1 MREMSMSMLRSNASD
16 SRPAATVSN
25 WLRDKTRSGRS
36 ASARNRRNSPG
47 VSGTSRPESSAK
59 LWVSR
64 FKTYLEKQSSGS
76 ASCSASTAVIGR
88 LRSQLLRHYTAG
100 RDSPG
105 RRGPEPPSGEVEDPV
120 ERDHQRRHSEQ
131 PPPVRPDEMPRTR
144 RG

>member
-25 WLRDKTRSGRS
+25 SLRDKTRSGRS
-36 ASARNRRNSPG
+36 AGARNSPNSPR
-47 VSGTSRPESSAK
+47 VSGTSRPASSAK

-76 ASCSASTAVIGR
+76 ASCSGSTAVIGR
-88 LRSQLLRHYTAG
+88 LRSQLLRHHTAG
-100 RDSPG
+100 RDSPARSG
-105 RRGPEPPSGEVEDPV
+105 SEPPVVEVEHLV
-120 ERDHQRRHSEQ
+120 ERDHHGRHSEESPQ
-131 PPPVRPDEMPRTR
+131 VRPDEMPRTR